1 MTEAKVCTVSTVSK
15 LAWMK
20 AFWATCLQMVWNEWT
35 LLWSSNGW
43 SLVEGIIVLRQKCK
57 LVLASCILC
66 FTDPV
71 SVLTYQ
77 TCFFSCANWCF
88 FLLCTL
94 RQLLNFFSALGLLCI
109 AKCLSAT
116 GLFHYP
122 FTLFPEL
129 AMEWSN
135 GSLDDEAL

>member
-20 AFWATCLQMVWNEWT
+20 AFWATCRQIVWNEWT

-43 SLVEGIIVLRQKCK
+43 SLVEGIIILRQ
-57 LVLASCILC
+57 VQNGVSIVHLC

-77 TCFFSCANWCF
+77 TCFSSSDNWCF

-94 RQLLNFFSALGLLCI
+94 RQLLNFFSVLGLLCI

-129 AMEWSN
+129 ALEWSN